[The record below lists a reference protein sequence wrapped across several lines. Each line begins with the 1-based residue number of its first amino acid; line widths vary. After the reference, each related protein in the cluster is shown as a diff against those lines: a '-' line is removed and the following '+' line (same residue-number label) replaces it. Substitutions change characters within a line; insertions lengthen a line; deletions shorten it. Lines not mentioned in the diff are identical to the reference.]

1 MDPLVSIVVPCFK
14 LAHLLPECVNS
25 ILAQTYRNFELLIMD
40 NCSPDNTAEVAQSF
54 HDPRVRHIR
63 NHTDLGHLRNFNKG
77 ITMSRGKYVWLIS
90 ADDLLRSTHVL
101 RRFVDVM
108 ERNPEV
114 GYTFC
119 RAMELH
125 GSKELGVARFDYG
138 NEDHIWDGSV
148 FLARLVRCNRIV
160 QSSAIVRKDCYE
172 NVGLFQLDLP
182 HAGDWY
188 MWCVL
193 ALRNRVAY
201 LSEPMVS
208 YRVHEES
215 LTAFLHRENAAVCLF
230 DEFNVLWRIRA
241 QAELAGVPSLH
252 GACNA
257 SIARRAARA
266 LHSAASGGAWP
277 GLSAPAFETMLQRH
291 VVDAKDQ
298 QDIRARVYASLGDE
312 QFWGGDYT
320 KAARSYCLGLRL
332 RPWSLKSWTKYILL
346 GTGSF
351 GIWARRHVLELRRSL
366 QIMRTRRYEDV
377 KGDPT
382 CNFELESG
390 RMGRSPHP

>member
-1 MDPLVSIVVPCFK
+1 MDPLVSIVVPCYK
-14 LAHLLPECVNS
+14 LAHLLPDCVNS
-25 ILAQTYRNFELLIMD
+25 ILTQTYRNFELLIMD
-40 NCSPDNTAEVAQSF
+40 NCSPDNTPEVAQSF

-63 NHTDLGHLRNFNKG
+63 NHANLGHLRNFNKG

-90 ADDLLRSTHVL
+90 ADDLLRSPHVL
-101 RRFVDVM
+101 QRFVDLM

-125 GSKELGVARFDYG
+125 GNKEVGVARFDYG
-138 NEDHIWDGSV
+138 NEDRIWEGV
-148 FLARLVRCNRIV
+148 AFLARLIRCNCIV

-172 NVGLFQLDLP
+172 NVGLFPLDMP
-182 HAGDWY
+182 HASDWY
-188 MWCVL
+188 MWCIL
-193 ALRNRVAY
+193 ALHNRVAY

-208 YRVHEES
+208 YRVHEQS
-215 LTAFLHRENAAVCLF
+215 LTTFLHRENAAVCLS
-230 DEFNVLWRIRA
+230 DEFNVLWRVRA
-241 QAELAGVPSLH
+241 QAELVDAPPLR

-277 GLSAPAFETMLQRH
+277 GLSSADFETMLQRH
-291 VVDAKDQ
+291 VTDPKDK

-312 QFWGGDYT
+312 QFWGGEHSQ
-320 KAARSYCLGLRL
+320 AAKSYWLGLRL

-346 GTGSF
+346 GTGGF
-351 GIWARRHVLELRRSL
+351 GIWARRHVLELRRSF
-366 QIMRTRRYEDV
+366 QIVRTRGYEDV
-377 KGDPT
+377 
-382 CNFELESG
+382 
-390 RMGRSPHP
+390 